1 MYTIFDEEQRDYV
14 QVEEPD
20 HSLTYTYADYM
31 AWKFKERLEL
41 FRGKIFKMGAPNMN
55 HQVVGGNLYNQFYNH
70 LKGKTC
76 RVFIAAFD
84 VRLPVKNRKKNVP
97 GMRAEKISAFPAKA
111 PMSVLSDDTP
121 PAYPDDEITTVVQP
135 DVCIFCDPSKLDDRG
150 ACGAPDLAIETL
162 SPSNRKDELRM
173 KYEVYE
179 EAGVKEYWIAD
190 PAKKAVLVFLL
201 QPDGKFSV
209 PEIFT
214 GKDQL
219 AAQCVPGLKFNINEI
234 FTP

>member
-20 HSLTYTYADYM
+20 HSLSYTYADYM

-41 FRGKIFKMGAPNMN
+41 FRGKIFKMGASNMN
-55 HQVVGGNLYNQFYNH
+55 HQVVGGHLYVQFYNY

-76 RVFIAAFD
+76 QVFIAAFD
-84 VRLPVKNRKKNVP
+84 VRLPVKNRKK
-97 GMRAEKISAFPAKA
+97 
-111 PMSVLSDDTP
+111 
-121 PAYPDDEITTVVQP
+121 DDEITTVVQP
-135 DVCIFCDPSKLDDRG
+135 DVCIFCDPAKLDDRG

-214 GKDQL
+214 GRDQL

>member
-1 MYTIFDEEQRDYV
+1 MYTIFDEEQHDYV
-14 QVEEPD
+14 KVEEPD
-20 HSLTYTYADYM
+20 HSLTYTYADYLE
-31 AWKFKERLEL
+31 WKFKERLEL
-41 FRGKIFKMGAPNMN
+41 FHGKIFKMAAPNMN
-55 HQVVGGNLYNQFYNH
+55 HQVVGRHLFNEFYNH

-76 RVFIAAFD
+76 QVFIAAFD
-84 VRLPVKNRKKNVP
+84 VRLPVKNRKKDN
-97 GMRAEKISAFPAKA
+97 
-111 PMSVLSDDTP
+111 
-121 PAYPDDEITTVVQP
+121 EITTVVQP
-135 DVCIFCDPSKLDDRG
+135 DICIFCDPTKLDDRG

-214 GKDQL
+214 AGDQL

>member
-1 MYTIFDEEQRDYV
+1 MYTIFDEEQKDYV
-14 QVEEPD
+14 KVEEPD

-41 FRGKIFKMGAPNMN
+41 FRGKIFKMAAPNMN
-55 HQVVGGNLYNQFYNH
+55 HQTVGGHLYNQFYNY

-84 VRLPVKNRKKNVP
+84 VRLPVKNRKK
-97 GMRAEKISAFPAKA
+97 
-111 PMSVLSDDTP
+111 
-121 PAYPDDEITTVVQP
+121 DDEITTVVQP
-135 DVCIFCDPSKLDDRG
+135 DVCIFCDPAKLDDRG

-162 SPSNRKDELRM
+162 SPSNRKDELHM

-190 PAKKAVLVFLL
+190 PAKKSVLAFQL
-201 QPDGKFSV
+201 QPDGKFSL
-209 PEIFT
+209 PDIYT
-214 GKDQL
+214 GSDQL
-219 AAQCVPGLKFNINEI
+219 AAQCVPGLTFNINEI

>member
-20 HSLTYTYADYM
+20 HSLSYTYADYM

-55 HQVVGGNLYNQFYNH
+55 HQVVGGHLYVQFYNY

-76 RVFIAAFD
+76 QVFIAAFD
-84 VRLPVKNRKKNVP
+84 VRLPVKNRKK
-97 GMRAEKISAFPAKA
+97 
-111 PMSVLSDDTP
+111 
-121 PAYPDDEITTVVQP
+121 DDEITTVVQP
-135 DVCIFCDPSKLDDRG
+135 DVCIFCDPAKLDDRG

-214 GKDQL
+214 GRDQL

>member
-55 HQVVGGNLYNQFYNH
+55 HQVVGGHLYNQFHNY

-84 VRLPVKNRKKNVP
+84 VRLPVKNRKKDN
-97 GMRAEKISAFPAKA
+97 
-111 PMSVLSDDTP
+111 
-121 PAYPDDEITTVVQP
+121 EITTVVQP
-135 DVCIFCDPSKLDDRG
+135 DICIFCDPAKLDDRG

-162 SPSNRKDELRM
+162 SPGNRKEELRM

-190 PAKKAVLVFLL
+190 PAKKAVLVFPL

-209 PEIFT
+209 PDIFS
-214 GKDQL
+214 GRDQL

>member
-1 MYTIFDEEQRDYV
+1 MYTIFDEEQGDYLK
-14 QVEEPD
+14 VEEPD

-41 FRGKIFKMGAPNMN
+41 FRGKIFKMAAANMN
-55 HQVVGGNLYNQFYNH
+55 HQVVGGHLYNQFYNY

-84 VRLPVKNRKKNVP
+84 VRLPVKNRKK
-97 GMRAEKISAFPAKA
+97 
-111 PMSVLSDDTP
+111 
-121 PAYPDDEITTVVQP
+121 DDEITTVVQP
-135 DVCIFCDPSKLDDRG
+135 DVCIFCDPTKLDDRG

-173 KYEVYE
+173 KYELYE

-201 QPDGKFSV
+201 QPNGKFSV

-214 GKDQL
+214 GGDQL
-219 AAQCVPGLKFNINEI
+219 EAQCVPGLKFNINEI

>member
-55 HQVVGGNLYNQFYNH
+55 HQVVGGHLYNQFFNY

-84 VRLPVKNRKKNVP
+84 VRLPVKNRKK
-97 GMRAEKISAFPAKA
+97 
-111 PMSVLSDDTP
+111 
-121 PAYPDDEITTVVQP
+121 DDEITTVVQP

-162 SPSNRKDELRM
+162 SPGNRKDELRM

-179 EAGVKEYWIAD
+179 EAGLKEYWIAD

-209 PEIFT
+209 PEIFA
-214 GKDQL
+214 GNDQL
-219 AAQCVPGLKFNINEI
+219 AAQCVPGLKFHINEI

>member
-31 AWKFKERLEL
+31 ASKFKERLGL
-41 FRGKIFKMGAPNMN
+41 FRGKIFKMGTPNMN
-55 HQVVGGNLYNQFYNH
+55 HQVVGGHLYNQFHNY

-84 VRLPVKNRKKNVP
+84 VRLPVKNRKKDN
-97 GMRAEKISAFPAKA
+97 
-111 PMSVLSDDTP
+111 
-121 PAYPDDEITTVVQP
+121 EITTVVQP
-135 DVCIFCDPSKLDDRG
+135 DICIFCDPAKLDDRG

-162 SPSNRKDELRM
+162 SPGNRKEELRM

-179 EAGVKEYWIAD
+179 EAGVKEYWITD

-201 QPDGKFSV
+201 QPDGKFSA
-209 PEIFT
+209 PDIFS
-214 GKDQL
+214 GRDQL
-219 AAQCVPGLKFNINEI
+219 AAQCAPGLKFNINEI

>member
-55 HQVVGGNLYNQFYNH
+55 HQVVGGHLYNQFYNY

-84 VRLPVKNRKKNVP
+84 VRLPVKNRKK
-97 GMRAEKISAFPAKA
+97 
-111 PMSVLSDDTP
+111 
-121 PAYPDDEITTVVQP
+121 DDEITTVVQP

-190 PAKKAVLVFLL
+190 PARKAVLVYLL
-201 QPDGKFSV
+201 QPDGKFSI
-209 PEIFT
+209 PEIFS
-214 GKDQL
+214 GRDQL

>member
-55 HQVVGGNLYNQFYNH
+55 HQVVGGHLYNQFHNN

-84 VRLPVKNRKKNVP
+84 VRLPVKNRKKDN
-97 GMRAEKISAFPAKA
+97 
-111 PMSVLSDDTP
+111 
-121 PAYPDDEITTVVQP
+121 EITTVVQP
-135 DVCIFCDPSKLDDRG
+135 DICIFCDPAKLDDRG

-162 SPSNRKDELRM
+162 SPGNRKEELRM

-209 PEIFT
+209 PDIFS
-214 GKDQL
+214 GRDQL

>member
-1 MYTIFDEEQRDYV
+1 
-14 QVEEPD
+14 
-20 HSLTYTYADYM
+20 
-31 AWKFKERLEL
+31 
-41 FRGKIFKMGAPNMN
+41 MN
-55 HQVVGGNLYNQFYNH
+55 HQTVGGHLYNSFYNY
-70 LKGKTC
+70 LKRKTC

-84 VRLPVKNRKKNVP
+84 VRLPVKNRKK
-97 GMRAEKISAFPAKA
+97 
-111 PMSVLSDDTP
+111 
-121 PAYPDDEITTVVQP
+121 DDEITTVVQP

-162 SPSNRKDELRM
+162 SPGNRKDELRL

-190 PAKKAVLVFLL
+190 PAKKAVLVYLL

-209 PEIFT
+209 PGIFT
-214 GKDQL
+214 GNDQL
-219 AAQCVPGLKFNINEI
+219 AAQCVPGLTFNINEI

>member
-1 MYTIFDEEQRDYV
+1 MYTIYDEEQNDYV
-14 QVEEPD
+14 KVEEPD

-31 AWKFKERLEL
+31 AWQFKERLEL

-55 HQVVGGNLYNQFYNH
+55 HQVVGGNLYNRFFNY

-84 VRLPVKNRKKNVP
+84 VRLPVKNRKKDN
-97 GMRAEKISAFPAKA
+97 
-111 PMSVLSDDTP
+111 
-121 PAYPDDEITTVVQP
+121 EIITVVQP
-135 DVCIFCDPSKLDDRG
+135 DVCIFCDPAKLDDRG

-209 PEIFT
+209 PEIYT
-214 GKDQL
+214 GNDQL
-219 AAQCVPGLKFNINEI
+219 AAQCVPGLTFNINEI
-234 FTP
+234 FTA

>member
-1 MYTIFDEEQRDYV
+1 MYTIFDEEQCDYV
-14 QVEEPD
+14 KVEEPD
-20 HSLTYTYADYM
+20 HSLTYTYADYL

-41 FRGKIFKMGAPNMN
+41 FRGKIFKMAAPNMN
-55 HQVVGGNLYNQFYNH
+55 HQVVGGHLYNQFYNY

-76 RVFIAAFD
+76 QVFIAAFD
-84 VRLPVKNRKKNVP
+84 VRLPVRNRKK
-97 GMRAEKISAFPAKA
+97 
-111 PMSVLSDDTP
+111 
-121 PAYPDDEITTVVQP
+121 DDEITTVVQP
-135 DVCIFCDPSKLDDRG
+135 DICIFCDPSKLDDRG

-162 SPSNRKDELRM
+162 SPGNRKEELRM

-214 GKDQL
+214 GSDQL

>member
-14 QVEEPD
+14 KVEEPD

-41 FRGKIFKMGAPNMN
+41 FRGKIFKMAAPNMN
-55 HQVVGGNLYNQFYNH
+55 HQTVGGHLYNQFYNY

-84 VRLPVKNRKKNVP
+84 VRLPVKNRKK
-97 GMRAEKISAFPAKA
+97 
-111 PMSVLSDDTP
+111 
-121 PAYPDDEITTVVQP
+121 DDEITTVVQP

-150 ACGAPDLAIETL
+150 ACGTPDLAIETL
-162 SPSNRKDELRM
+162 STGNRKDELRM

-190 PAKKAVLVFLL
+190 PAKKAILVFLL

-214 GKDQL
+214 GSDQL
-219 AAQCVPGLKFNINEI
+219 AAHCVPGLTFNINEI

>member
-1 MYTIFDEEQRDYV
+1 MYTIYDEEQHDYV
-14 QVEEPD
+14 KVEEPD

-31 AWKFKERLEL
+31 AWQFKERLEL

-55 HQVVGGNLYNQFYNH
+55 HQVVGGNLYTGFFNY

-84 VRLPVKNRKKNVP
+84 VRLPVKNRKKDN
-97 GMRAEKISAFPAKA
+97 
-111 PMSVLSDDTP
+111 
-121 PAYPDDEITTVVQP
+121 EITTVVQP
-135 DVCIFCDPSKLDDRG
+135 DVCIFCNPALLDDRG

-190 PAKKAVLVFLL
+190 PAKKAVLVFLQ
-201 QPDGKFSV
+201 QPDGKFAV
-209 PEIFT
+209 PEIHT
-214 GKDQL
+214 GNDKL
-219 AAQCVPGLKFNINEI
+219 AAQCVPGLTFNINEI
-234 FTP
+234 FTA

>member
-41 FRGKIFKMGAPNMN
+41 FRGKIFKMAAPNMN
-55 HQVVGGNLYNQFYNH
+55 HQVVGGNLFNQFFNY

-84 VRLPVKNRKKNVP
+84 VRLPVRNRKKDN
-97 GMRAEKISAFPAKA
+97 
-111 PMSVLSDDTP
+111 
-121 PAYPDDEITTVVQP
+121 EITTVVQP
-135 DVCIFCDPSKLDDRG
+135 DVCIFCDPTKLDDRG

-162 SPSNRKDELRM
+162 SPSNRKDELHM

-209 PEIFT
+209 PEIFA
-214 GKDQL
+214 GGDQL
-219 AAQCVPGLKFNINEI
+219 EAQCVPGLKFNINEI

>member
-1 MYTIFDEEQRDYV
+1 MYTIYDEEQNDYV
-14 QVEEPD
+14 KVEEPD

-31 AWKFKERLEL
+31 AWQFKERLEL

-55 HQVVGGNLYNQFYNH
+55 HQVVGGNLYNRFFNY
-70 LKGKTC
+70 LKGKSC

-84 VRLPVKNRKKNVP
+84 VRLPVKNRKKDN
-97 GMRAEKISAFPAKA
+97 
-111 PMSVLSDDTP
+111 
-121 PAYPDDEITTVVQP
+121 EIITVVQP
-135 DVCIFCDPSKLDDRG
+135 DVCIFCDPAKLDDRG

-179 EAGVKEYWIAD
+179 EAGVKEHWIAG

-209 PEIFT
+209 PEIYT
-214 GKDQL
+214 GNDQL
-219 AAQCVPGLKFNINEI
+219 AAQCVPGLTFNINEI
-234 FTP
+234 FTA

>member
-1 MYTIFDEEQRDYV
+1 MYTIYDEEQHDYV
-14 QVEEPD
+14 KVEEPD
-20 HSLTYTYADYM
+20 HSLSYTYADYM
-31 AWKFKERLEL
+31 MWKFKERLEL
-41 FRGKIFKMGAPNMN
+41 FRGKIFKMAAPNMN
-55 HQVVGGNLYNQFYNH
+55 HQVVGGHLYNLFYNY

-84 VRLPVKNRKKNVP
+84 VRLPVRNRKK
-97 GMRAEKISAFPAKA
+97 
-111 PMSVLSDDTP
+111 
-121 PAYPDDEITTVVQP
+121 DDEITTVVQP
-135 DVCIFCDPSKLDDRG
+135 DVCIFCDPAKLDDRG

-162 SPSNRKDELRM
+162 SPGNRKEELRM

-190 PAKKAVLVFLL
+190 PAKKAVLVFRL

-214 GKDQL
+214 GGDSL
-219 AAQCVPGLKFNINEI
+219 EAACVPGLKIDINEI

>member
-84 VRLPVKNRKKNVP
+84 VRLPVKNRKK
-97 GMRAEKISAFPAKA
+97 
-111 PMSVLSDDTP
+111 
-121 PAYPDDEITTVVQP
+121 DDEITTVVQP

-162 SPSNRKDELRM
+162 SPGNRKDELRM

-190 PAKKAVLVFLL
+190 PARKAVLVYLL
-201 QPDGKFSV
+201 QPDGKFSI
-209 PEIFT
+209 PEIFS
-214 GKDQL
+214 GRDQL